1 MEEAL
6 KSWVR
11 GQTPDY
17 CAPFNKFSSRDLGV
31 QSICLRATARA
42 CQLQRAGVRG
52 GGKGETGEGRLA
64 GSLQVINRGI
74 FRNLDPVT
82 AG

>member
-31 QSICLRATARA
+31 QSLFALGRLPELASCKGWGLG
-42 CQLQRAGVRG
+42 GVG
-52 GGKGETGEGRLA
+52 GGGEVEGRLA
-64 GSLQVINRGI
+64 G
-74 FRNLDPVT
+74 
-82 AG
+82 AGGVSAGDK

>member
-31 QSICLRATARA
+31 QSLFALGRLPELASCK
-42 CQLQRAGVRG
+42 GRG
-52 GGKGETGEGRLA
+52 WEVGWKEGEGGREACRVSA
-64 GSLQVINRGI
+64 G
-74 FRNLDPVT
+74 DK
-82 AG
+82 

>member
-17 CAPFNKFSSRDLGV
+17 CAPFNKFSSRDLGA
-31 QSICLRATARA
+31 QSLFALGRQPELASCKGWGWGWGGR
-42 CQLQRAGVRG
+42 GEG
-52 GGKGETGEGRLA
+52 GGREACGVSEG
-64 GSLQVINRGI
+64 
-74 FRNLDPVT
+74 DK
-82 AG
+82 